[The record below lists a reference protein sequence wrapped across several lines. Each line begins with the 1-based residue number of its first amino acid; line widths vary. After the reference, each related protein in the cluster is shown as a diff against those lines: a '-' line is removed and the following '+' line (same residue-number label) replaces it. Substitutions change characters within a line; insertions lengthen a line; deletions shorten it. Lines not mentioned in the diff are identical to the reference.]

1 MADILQQIVQF
12 LEAAIHA
19 VGYPGIF
26 LVMFAENIFT
36 PIPTEPFLPLAGML
50 AADGRMTFLGVWLAA
65 GLGAVAGSLTI
76 YLVGRYAGEPAVRQ
90 LLQRFGRYLGVSE
103 RELDRGI
110 ALFNRYGAPLVF
122 FGRLIPVVRP
132 TISIVSGIT
141 RLRLPVFILFTALS
155 SSLVNAF
162 WVAVGYFLGEN
173 WEAVLGAF
181 DQLQP
186 MLLPAIAAAA
196 LVAVIVIGWRLLRRR
211 TTHTHTPI
219 PEGE

>member
-50 AADGRMTFLGVWLAA
+50 AADERMTFLGVWLAA
-65 GLGAVAGSLTI
+65 GLGAVTGSLVI

-90 LLQRFGRYLGVSE
+90 LLRRFGRYLGISE

-141 RLRLPVFILFTALS
+141 RLPLPVFLLFTALS

-173 WEAVLGAF
+173 WEAVLGTF

-186 MLLPAIAAAA
+186 ILLPVIVVAA
-196 LVAVIVIGWRLLRRR
+196 LAAVIVIGWRLLRRR
-211 TTHTHTPI
+211 GAHAPI
-219 PEGE
+219 PESE